1 MSEETKKTVKKI
13 VAEAAKPKVTKK
25 KVAGRRKAVPA
36 LAPAI
41 DSAPAPAPKPLRVK
55 MPDLWNM
62 RLAQQEKFAAEA
74 DARTAQQKAATE
86 RVTRLYLL
94 SKLDPKGHV
103 LACEKR
109 EQQAKAEAE
118 AAGKRA
124 EKAENKVLLAQKR
137 MEDTIGRPVKN
148 LGIDLD
154 TGEVILPPQE

>member
-1 MSEETKKTVKKI
+1 MSEETKKIVGKV

-25 KVAGRRKAVPA
+25 PVAKAPK
-36 LAPAI
+36 APKAA
-41 DSAPAPAPKPLRVK
+41 APAPAPKPMRVK
-55 MPDLWNM
+55 MNDLWNM

-74 DARTAQQKAATE
+74 DARTAQQRAATE

-94 SKLDPKGHV
+94 AKLDAKGLV
-103 LACEKR
+103 LECEKR
-109 EQQAKAEAE
+109 EKQAKAEAE